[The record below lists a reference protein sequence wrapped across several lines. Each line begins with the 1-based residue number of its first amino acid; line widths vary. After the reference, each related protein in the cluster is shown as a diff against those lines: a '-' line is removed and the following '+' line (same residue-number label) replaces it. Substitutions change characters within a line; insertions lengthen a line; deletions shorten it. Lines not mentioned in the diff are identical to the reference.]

1 MSPGSVMARGSVFIV
16 RNDSRGL
23 HRDAAIIEGLLVRTS
38 TRHVIYP
45 NVHPQAVNMQFAL
58 ADRVSAPPPCPEDV
72 VIVLESLVT
81 CRELLAARRL
91 VWVPNAE
98 FMSPAD
104 IALANALRA
113 EVWHKTRLSRE
124 VFAAHSWSM
133 DQCTHRDLGFTS
145 EDVYDPSVP
154 KRYDVCLHVAGS
166 SWLKGTAE
174 LLEVWR
180 NHPNFPHLIVVSQR
194 PWPVHAPNVSF
205 VQDPSDADLRGL
217 MNACGVHLCPSN
229 AEGWGHSIVEGMS
242 CGAVV
247 VATDAEPMR
256 DHIEDGVTGVLVPAD
271 SVPFAEHVARE
282 FGAERGN
289 NVARWH
295 RVRPGALAAAVASL
309 CSVDLNAMGARARA
323 AFLAHRAAFLSANA
337 SLLDD

>member
-1 MSPGSVMARGSVFIV
+1 
-16 RNDSRGL
+16 
-23 HRDAAIIEGLLVRTS
+23 
-38 TRHVIYP
+38 
-45 NVHPQAVNMQFAL
+45 MQFAL
-58 ADRVSAPPPCPEDV
+58 ADRVPAPLPTPDDV

-113 EVWHKTRLSRE
+113 EVWHKTRLSRD

-133 DQCTHRDLGFTS
+133 DQCTHRMVGFTS
-145 EDVYDPSVP
+145 EDMHDASVP

-180 NHPNFPHLIVVSQR
+180 NHPHFPRLIVVSQR
-194 PWPVHAPNVSF
+194 PWPVQAPNVCF
-205 VQDPSDADLRGL
+205 MQDPSDADMRVL
-217 MNACGVHLCPSN
+217 MNACGVHLCPSS

-247 VATDAEPMR
+247 VATDAEPMK
-256 DHIEDGVTGVLVPAD
+256 DHIEDGVTGVLVSAE
-271 SVPFAEHVARE
+271 SAPFAEHVASE
-282 FGAERGN
+282 FGVDRGN

-295 RVRPGALAAAVASL
+295 RVRPSALAAAVAGLNSM
-309 CSVDLNAMGARARA
+309 DLPAMGARARA
-323 AFLAHRAAFLSANA
+323 AFLARRAAFLSANA
-337 SLLDD
+337 SLLGN